1 VGEAVIY
8 PYGVGHQWL
17 VNDLPFIVAIAIAIA
32 FAFSI
37 LIGAI

>member
-17 VNDLPFIVAIAIAIA
+17 VNDLPFIVAIA